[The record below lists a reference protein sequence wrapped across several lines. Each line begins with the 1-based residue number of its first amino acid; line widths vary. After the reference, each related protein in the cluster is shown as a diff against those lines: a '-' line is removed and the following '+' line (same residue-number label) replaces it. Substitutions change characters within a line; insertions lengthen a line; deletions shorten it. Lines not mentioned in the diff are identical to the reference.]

1 MDRAELYAA
10 IDRRFDEMMGQ
21 GLVEEVRALLAA
33 GYRADRPP
41 LASIGY
47 QQIAAHLR
55 GEMELEA
62 AVEIAKRQSRRF
74 AKRQLTWF
82 RADPEIVWL
91 DRNGAAKQAGKLF
104 GDFFAGSSAA

>member
-1 MDRAELYAA
+1 MERAELYEA
-10 IDRRFDEMMGQ
+10 IDRRFDEMIEQ
-21 GLVEEVRALLAA
+21 GLVEEVRSLLAA

-55 GEMELEA
+55 GEMSLAE
-62 AVEIAKRQSRRF
+62 AVELAKRESRRL

-91 DRNGAAKQAGKLF
+91 DRNGAAKQAGKLIEY
-104 GDFFAGSSAA
+104 FFAGSSAG